1 MGFSFRM
8 FLLDQADAL
17 YRLPHKKFGQMLLD
31 PKSYC
36 LARFAGTR
44 MRMTDV
50 GIKLVNRQPIC
61 VVRITFSF
69 VAFDAE
75 GYFDAGAFL
84 RHQYARAEAGWD
96 GQATEPGSNGKVV
109 DASTRFVAQG
119 RLWTPSRSLSRLID
133 EAALGRGKYT
143 RL

>member
-1 MGFSFRM
+1 MGYSFRM

-17 YRLPHKKFGQMLLD
+17 YRLPHKRFDQMLRD

-36 LARFAGTR
+36 LQRFAGTR
-44 MRMTDV
+44 MRVTDV
-50 GIKLVNRQPIC
+50 GVQLVNRQPIC

-69 VAFDAE
+69 VTFDAE
-75 GYFDAGAFL
+75 GYFDAGGYL
-84 RHQYARAEAGWD
+84 RHQFARAEAGWERH
-96 GQATEPGSNGKVV
+96 ANAPGSNGTVV

-119 RLWTPSRSLSRLID
+119 GLWTPSRSLSRLID